1 MTLSR
6 TVTGLALAYS
16 SVPAEA
22 IVPVDYRLPPPRLDA
37 RAYRR
42 DPCRS
47 GGDED
52 DIVVCGRRD
61 EDARFR
67 VDPEPVPGA
76 RRRLIAGEPPG
87 ATLSDGGCYRSCPGS
102 VGIAID
108 PILLLRDP
116 VAALKQALH
125 IRR

>member
-1 MTLSR
+1 MALSR
-6 TVTGLALAYS
+6 TVPGLALVFS

-22 IVPVDYRLPPPRLDA
+22 IVPVDYRLPPPRLEA
-37 RAYRR
+37 RPRGR
-42 DPCRS
+42 EPCRT

-52 DIVVCGRRD
+52 EIVVCGRRD
-61 EDARFR
+61 ENARFR

-76 RRRLIAGEPPG
+76 RRRLIAGEPPR
-87 ATLSDGGCYRSCPGS
+87 ATLSEGGCYRSCPGS

-116 VAALKQALH
+116 VAALKQAFH
-125 IRR
+125 IRQ

>member
-6 TVTGLALAYS
+6 TVPGLMLTFA
-16 SVPAEA
+16 VTPAEA
-22 IVPVDYRLPPPRLDA
+22 FPATDYRLPPQRFELRTGFA
-37 RAYRR
+37 E
-42 DPCRS
+42 PCPAAT
-47 GGDED
+47 DEGE
-52 DIVVCGRRD
+52 IIVCGTRD
-61 EDARFR
+61 EDRRYR
-67 VDPEPVPGA
+67 VAPEPTPGA

-108 PILLLRDP
+108 PILLIRDP